1 MHDPS
6 HAAWD
11 AVIDT
16 IAYLYYTRDMGITYY
31 SKFKDFKLPSVQMVP
46 DLHKSLEQIK
56 LNHGA
61 YAFCDGAWCE
71 PSIVGFLVLLA
82 GGIIDWA
89 TSIVKVTCLSSQHAE
104 IAAAYRA
111 CKSIKY
117 IRQLATDMG
126 MDALALY
133 RLYPDHTR

>member
-56 LNHGA
+56 LNTTAHTLSAMARGA
-61 YAFCDGAWCE
+61 SH
-71 PSIVGFLVLLA
+71 PLLA
-82 GGIIDWA
+82 SWF
-89 TSIVKVTCLSSQHAE
+89 CWPAE
-104 IAAAYRA
+104 
-111 CKSIKY
+111 
-117 IRQLATDMG
+117 
-126 MDALALY
+126 
-133 RLYPDHTR
+133 